1 MHVKVAGVR
10 GGHKLF
16 LVFILGR
23 GGVEQ
28 NISREWGG
36 RKNFGDSEGNIPDPP
51 PPPPPPPP
59 QADNNDSSL
68 NRKIFRNRHNSIP
81 DPTQVTPWKKNNT
94 KNSHH
99 QRHYQQQPSELQ
111 WLEHLWNHESMFET
125 GVVRAKEC

>member
-23 GGVEQ
+23 GEVEQ

-51 PPPPPPPP
+51 P
-59 QADNNDSSL
+59 
-68 NRKIFRNRHNSIP
+68 
-81 DPTQVTPWKKNNT
+81 TP
-94 KNSHH
+94 S
-99 QRHYQQQPSELQ
+99 
-111 WLEHLWNHESMFET
+111 
-125 GVVRAKEC
+125 